1 MDFKKYLQMVSE
13 SESQQDVVDT
23 MASYGA
29 EDDIDEGMMDKVGEH
44 FLTKAAEEMIS
55 LLDQGHTTYELAK
68 EVWLMP
74 DDKQANI
81 VRALKHYLKTNT
93 NPAAT
98 ELLSFIDSTNE
109 SVKSNKKKSLK
120 DWFEQVDKK
129 MIAEGIPPG
138 MKPMAI
144 LDPAN
149 KQAGAGVLSS
159 SDPTIQKML
168 GSLDPKDVKVVMTTQ
183 AGSTAPGANKPTTG
197 TTTNQPAQ
205 SGTTT
210 NQPAQLGTTTN
221 QPAQSGLSTGGGA
234 TTVKE
239 EDIMEKAPPG
249 MEDVVLKLKKQY
261 PGDESR
267 AFKIAWSIYNKKHGK
282 NLKESANIIDFATAK
297 NERKNGKLID
307 RVTGKSLKIGD
318 TVEGFRG
325 KYTITGWTKPPH
337 PGSTGRVHTDKGSFY
352 PSVIAAVIK
361 SDVEEAATPM
371 DAAKKA
377 EQRLINLYHRVK
389 KGENVPFK
397 NIMNA
402 RKAVIMTNQNSQVP
416 SYIEDIL
423 IKEAEI
429 PHAGPDYGAGLGAG
443 RNPNVLE
450 TKKVNEAMNTL
461 EAAYHEGK
469 SHGLSKHSYACRYD
483 EGTEEHR
490 RYHDGYKEGLDECYG
505 LQPNQGL
512 VDESEMQDMEE
523 GKFKEMSIVSVDGRN
538 VDTNSLQVDGVH
550 SWDAPDFADAYFSY
564 GEFEDGTPLSDDE
577 LDELGL
583 ENPELLNQLAH
594 ENHVEEGNAFTG
606 KLATTPKGGKFSLGG
621 KTFTDTSSYSSELDE
636 YAFESLDKKLN
647 ALLNEGL
654 SVNMSQG
661 LGGPTGQGED
671 TVSVT
676 ATGDDSAKLLDFIK
690 QVGLGG
696 LGGGDD
702 AQEVHGE
709 EPALAVISS
718 DYGAPKF
725 SGHDGMKDLM
735 AKITGGDYEEEGD
748 GEESEE
754 SEEGSSCDECGMSEG
769 CGCEEATNETETP
782 DQATDEMAEDAAGE
796 EQEEETTADEDA
808 EAEEDETK
816 PASGGAVNESKK
828 LDEKWAGDAEI
839 KSTGQYEGKTLAQLE
854 SMLAKLKKSGP
865 HKTGTPENKRM
876 KQIMFAIRAKKGW
889 KGGVKEESLNEWANE
904 AGKDGT
910 EASFERDI
918 EFMTKVI
925 AGGLNKPKSTGQTTI
940 PVIANQDARTSE
952 DDVAAWKKLAGLGK

>member
-29 EDDIDEGMMDKVGEH
+29 EDDIDE
-44 FLTKAAEEMIS
+44 S
-55 LLDQGHTTYELAK
+55 
-68 EVWLMP
+68 
-74 DDKQANI
+74 
-81 VRALKHYLKTNT
+81 
-93 NPAAT
+93 
-98 ELLSFIDSTNE
+98 SE
-109 SVKSNKKKSLK
+109 SVSSNKKKSFKKKSLK
-120 DWFEQVDKK
+120 DWFEQVDKG

-210 NQPAQLGTTTN
+210 NQPT

-282 NLKESANIIDFATAK
+282 NLKESANIIDLATAK

-307 RVTGKSLKIGD
+307 TVTGKSLKIGD

-402 RKAVIMTNQNSQVP
+402 RKAVIMTNQNSEVP

-523 GKFKEMSIVSVDGRN
+523 GKFKEMSIVSLDGRN

-735 AKITGGDYEEEGD
+735 AKITGNDYEEEGD
-748 GEESEE
+748 GEE

-782 DQATDEMAEDAAGE
+782 DQATDAMAEDSGE
-796 EQEEETTADEDA
+796 DQEEETTTDEDA

-839 KSTGQYEGKTLAQLE
+839 KSTGQYEGKTLAQLK

-865 HKTGTPENKRM
+865 HKTGTPKNKRM

-889 KGGVKEESLNEWANE
+889 KGGVEESLNEWANE

-940 PVIANQDARTSE
+940 PVIAHQDARTGE
-952 DDVAAWKKLAGLGK
+952 DDVTAWKKLAGLGK